1 VYQPALDRWE
11 LHLVCKHEIDT
22 PEPPGEETAGIDLGI
37 NRFAAVSYSTG
48 DTELYPGN
56 RLKQDNYYFSKEI
69 AKCDDPGGECATQ
82 LHHKKSE
89 RSHQFIHAWAATV
102 ADQCVEHGVS
112 DVYVGEPK
120 GIRTDDEGDARD
132 WGSHGNL
139 DLHSWPYATS
149 TDVLEYKLKERG
161 ITLHRVSERRT
172 SKTCCNCGRERD
184 ANRVERGLYDCDECG
199 VVAHGDVGGAENI
212 RLGLGEVIEDHI
224 EPHEDG
230 ESNSESDESCQC
242 SREEMNTVSLYTG
255 EDRST
260 GRLARPDVYYYDL
273 SNGFSPREQVVH

>member
-1 VYQPALDRWE
+1 MYQPALDRWE